1 MERVVS
7 GASMMEASKYG
18 QKQEKMHDQRAE
30 WTQSHIDSIQKDI
43 FYESDFHT
51 RLITSLSDWEND
63 FREKQIKSLWTII
76 EWIVLSTSRTSVIFF
91 NLKLKKGH
99 FEWNFKWKWNL
110 VSVLQSIVIQG
121 EPEIFFINE
130 ARTNIHFL
138 GSIIVY
144 HIVHQKCGKSENF
157 REIFYTVVHFQKII
171 TF

>member
-76 EWIVLSTSRTSVIFF
+76 E
-91 NLKLKKGH
+91 
-99 FEWNFKWKWNL
+99 
-110 VSVLQSIVIQG
+110 
-121 EPEIFFINE
+121 
-130 ARTNIHFL
+130 
-138 GSIIVY
+138 
-144 HIVHQKCGKSENF
+144 
-157 REIFYTVVHFQKII
+157 
-171 TF
+171 